1 MTVPLYWALV
11 RLHVEYSVGPLTARK
26 TSKPCSVSGDGN
38 GAVRGLEHKC
48 YGGLLR
54 ELGWVRVEKRRLRA
68 DLTALYNSLTGG
80 CGGVEIGLL
89 SR

>member
-1 MTVPLYWALV
+1 M
-11 RLHVEYSVGPLTARK
+11 
-26 TSKPCSVSGDGN
+26 SGEGN
-38 GAVRGLEHKC
+38 RAARGLEHKC

-80 CGGVEIGLL
+80 CGGVEVGLF